1 MSFASLTSRD
11 VAFRLLHRGA
21 GAALAIAI
29 MELLAHVAGEPLA
42 RVPFVTS
49 IVLVIALPGTEPA
62 RPASVVGGHLASSLS
77 GLAALWL
84 LGPGEVASSVAVG
97 LATVAMI
104 TARVLHPPAGIDA
117 FLIASL
123 SLPATWVLNPVLAGA
138 VLLVG
143 YAKVWQAA
151 EVRIMSWLD
160 HRLGKR

>member
-11 VAFRLLHRGA
+11 VAVRLLHRGA

-29 MELLAHVAGEPLA
+29 MELLAHLAGEPLA

-49 IVLVIALPGTEPA
+49 IVLVMALPGTEPA
-62 RPASVVGGHLASSLS
+62 RPASVVGGHLVSSMA

-84 LGPGEVASSVAVG
+84 FGPGEVASSFAVG
-97 LATVAMI
+97 LATIAMI
-104 TARVLHPPAGIDA
+104 AARVLHPPAGIDA

-123 SLPATWVLNPVLAGA
+123 SLPAAWVLSPVLAGA

-143 YAKVWQAA
+143 YARLWQLA

-160 HRLGKR
+160 RRFGRR